1 MSPLGGMLYNLS
13 MRAMKNSV
21 NGRIG
26 IPSHEDDME
35 WQKRQARTHG
45 VGCLSVF
52 ALLLVGVILCAGGI
66 G

>member
-1 MSPLGGMLYNLS
+1 MNE
-13 MRAMKNSV
+13 
-21 NGRIG
+21 RIG
-26 IPSHEDDME
+26 IPSHADDME